1 MTLEVSSSSL
11 KETGFLLQ
19 DFTCEG
25 ADTSPHLSWTDVPS
39 NTQSIAVVAEDV
51 DADEGTFA
59 HWLMWGILSDVQ
71 ELAAGVSGSTDV
83 PAGAVEGINAVRYGR
98 LERPLSTTT
107 DHRQFECVR
116 RRQIDKRKLGG
127 HLPPLRPQRVRSGHR
142 GLHGL
147 SRYQERCLGGYR
159 RAHRRRWY
167 GRDEVC
173 VGHHYQT
180 VDSFRSSHFAR
191 SEARY
196 PAQRPGHHRL
206 RRPVRHGRC

>member
-25 ADTSPHLSWTDVPS
+25 TDTSPHLSWTDVPS

-83 PAGAVEGINAVRYGR
+83 PAGAVEGINGFVTVGWRGPCPPPRIIGSSSVSAGGR
-98 LERPLSTTT
+98 STSVNSGVISHLYVLNVYALDTEVSLDSAATRNDVLEAIDGHIVAGGTVETKYVSATTI
-107 DHRQFECVR
+107 R
-116 RRQIDKRKLGG
+116 R
-127 HLPPLRPQRVRSGHR
+127 
-142 GLHGL
+142 
-147 SRYQERCLGGYR
+147 
-159 RAHRRRWY
+159 
-167 GRDEVC
+167 
-173 VGHHYQT
+173 
-180 VDSFRSSHFAR
+180 
-191 SEARY
+191 
-196 PAQRPGHHRL
+196 
-206 RRPVRHGRC
+206 